1 MPDLAAALSYRR
13 PARIRLDPRTALGG
27 IIIVNVVCLSA
38 GFTGMAFWARVLV
51 TMLPILLL
59 LTQARWGAAAVCLA
73 ATSVALLTET
83 IGLEGISILAPTTP
97 LEYVGSVAV
106 LFAGAAANL
115 VARLLPVVMMGWY
128 VITTTRVGEL
138 MGALERMR
146 LPRTLVIPLGVVLRM
161 VPVLASE
168 SSAIGESARTRGLR
182 VGLARPS
189 TLVTYRIVP
198 LTLRTVDIGD
208 ELTQAGLTR
217 GLEASGKRTCLGTIG
232 FGWPDALVLVW
243 AVASIWLFVVG
254 V

>member
-13 PARIRLDPRTALGG
+13 PARIRLDPRTALGA
-27 IIIVNVVCLSA
+27 IIVVNVVCLSA
-38 GFTGMAFWARVLV
+38 GFTGMALWARVVV
-51 TMLPILLL
+51 TALPILLL
-59 LTQARWGAAAVCLA
+59 ATQARWGAALVCLI

-83 IGLEGISILAPTTP
+83 FGLEGIFALNPSTP
-97 LEYVGSVAV
+97 LEYVGSAAI
-106 LFAGAAANL
+106 LICGAAANL
-115 VARLLPVVMMGWY
+115 MARLLPVAMMGWY

-138 MGALERMR
+138 MGALERMH
-146 LPRTLVIPLGVVLRM
+146 LPRSLVIPLGVVLRM

-189 TLVTYRIVP
+189 ALVNYRIVP

-217 GLEASGKRTCLGTIG
+217 GLEGTGKRTCLGKIG
-232 FGWPDALVLVW
+232 FSWPDAVVLVW
-243 AVASIWLFVVG
+243 AIASIWLFAVG